1 MIGGVASGTDMSED
15 IDMLP
20 ERERARTRSRDRKIR
35 GPKVIADNP
44 GLKKLQ
50 LQLALR
56 RRMTRNRP
64 R

>member
-1 MIGGVASGTDMSED
+1 MSED
-15 IDMLP
+15 VDLLP
-20 ERERARTRSRDRKIR
+20 DRERARVRSRDRKIS
-35 GPKVIADNP
+35 GPRVIEDNP

-56 RRMTRNRP
+56 RRSQRSRP

>member
-1 MIGGVASGTDMSED
+1 MNED
-15 IDMLP
+15 ISMLP
-20 ERERARTRSRDRKIR
+20 DVERARVESRDRKVR
-35 GPKVIADNP
+35 GPRVIEDNP

-56 RRMTRNRP
+56 RRAARTRGR

>member
-1 MIGGVASGTDMSED
+1 MSED
-15 IDMLP
+15 VDLLP
-20 ERERARTRSRDRKIR
+20 DRERARVRSRDRKIQ
-35 GPKVIADNP
+35 GPKVIEDNP

-56 RRMTRNRP
+56 RRSQRARP

>member
-1 MIGGVASGTDMSED
+1 MSED

-20 ERERARTRSRDRKIR
+20 ERERARTVSRDRKIR
-35 GPKVIADNP
+35 GPKVIEDNP

-56 RRMTRNRP
+56 RRTTRSRP

>member
-1 MIGGVASGTDMSED
+1 MSDD
-15 IDMLP
+15 IDLVP
-20 ERERARTRSRDRKIR
+20 ERERARARSRDRKIR
-35 GPKVIADNP
+35 GPKVIEDNP

-56 RRMTRNRP
+56 RRMARNRP

>member
-1 MIGGVASGTDMSED
+1 MDL
-15 IDMLP
+15 LP
-20 ERERARTRSRDRKIR
+20 DKERARARSRDRKIS
-35 GPKVIADNP
+35 GPKVIEDNP

-56 RRMTRNRP
+56 RRSQRARP

>member
-1 MIGGVASGTDMSED
+1 MKED
-15 IDMLP
+15 FELLP
-20 ERERARTRSRDRKIR
+20 ERERSRVKSRDRKIA
-35 GPKVIADNP
+35 GPRVVVDNA

-56 RRMTRNRP
+56 RRSARVRP

>member
-1 MIGGVASGTDMSED
+1 MSED
-15 IDMLP
+15 VHLLP
-20 ERERARTRSRDRKIR
+20 ERERARVRSRDRKIR
-35 GPKVIADNP
+35 GPKVIEDNP

-56 RRMTRNRP
+56 RRSQRARP

>member
-1 MIGGVASGTDMSED
+1 MSED

-35 GPKVIADNP
+35 GPKVIEDNP
-44 GLKKLQ
+44 GLKQLQ

-56 RRMTRNRP
+56 RRTARTRP

>member
-1 MIGGVASGTDMSED
+1 MKEELEALHPAEGARV
-15 IDMLP
+15 
-20 ERERARTRSRDRKIR
+20 RARDRKVR

-50 LQLALR
+50 MQLALR
-56 RRMTRNRP
+56 RRSARSRP

>member
-1 MIGGVASGTDMSED
+1 MTED
-15 IDMLP
+15 IEMLP
-20 ERERARTRSRDRKIR
+20 ERERSRVRSRDRKVR
-35 GPKVIADNP
+35 GPKVIEDNP

-56 RRMTRNRP
+56 RRAIKPRP

>member
-1 MIGGVASGTDMSED
+1 MNED
-15 IDMLP
+15 INMLP
-20 ERERARTRSRDRKIR
+20 DAERARVQARDRKVR
-35 GPKVIADNP
+35 GPRVIEDNP

-56 RRMTRNRP
+56 RRSARTRAR

>member
-1 MIGGVASGTDMSED
+1 M
-15 IDMLP
+15 DMLP
-20 ERERARTRSRDRKIR
+20 ERERSRVVARDRKVR
-35 GPKVIADNP
+35 GPRVLEDNP

-56 RRMTRNRP
+56 RRSARSRP